1 MNYFKLRNYFEKGR
15 VCMGYYWAIVNK
27 NAVLGIYVLVHEGGS
42 SRVKTIQ
49 ANILVLMLV

>member
-1 MNYFKLRNYFEKGR
+1 
-15 VCMGYYWAIVNK
+15 MGYHWAIVNK
-27 NAVLGIYVLVHEGGS
+27 DAVLGIYVLVHEGGS